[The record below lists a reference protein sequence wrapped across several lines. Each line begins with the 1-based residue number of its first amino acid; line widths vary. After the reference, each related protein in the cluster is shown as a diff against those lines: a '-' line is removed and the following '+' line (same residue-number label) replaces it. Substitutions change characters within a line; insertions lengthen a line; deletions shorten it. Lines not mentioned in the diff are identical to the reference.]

1 MTRFVKRTAERNPAP
16 SVIEGRTE
24 AMLREETRRPDGGY
38 FPPVASGGYSIVGP
52 TGAVFHY
59 NLSPWES

>member
-1 MTRFVKRTAERNPAP
+1 MTCFLKRTAERNPALP
-16 SVIEGRTE
+16 EIQGRTE

-38 FPPVASGGYSIVGP
+38 YPPAAYGGYSVVGP